1 MMEANGNQESGHS
14 SLLRVILLGP
24 PGAGKGS
31 LAGVLKEKF
40 ALAHISTGDMLREE
54 IKKGT
59 PLGLEIKALITKGAL
74 VSDELVTKLVEQ
86 RLTNDPDLKKG
97 YMLDGFPRTVKQA
110 QDLDAI
116 LVKTNAPLDFAL
128 NMEADADLILRRL
141 TGRRVCR
148 KCGAIFHMTNKPPV
162 KAGVCDECGGEL
174 YQRTDDNEE
183 TIKARMKVYEESTQ
197 PIIEYYGRQNKL
209 KKLDGNLE
217 TADLATSL
225 AAMLK

>member
-1 MMEANGNQESGHS
+1 M
-14 SLLRVILLGP
+14 RVVLLGP

-31 LAGVLKEKF
+31 LAGVLKEQYH
-40 ALAHISTGDMLREE
+40 LSHISTGDMLREE

-59 PLGLEIKALITKGAL
+59 PLGMEIKALITKGAL

-86 RLTNDPDLKKG
+86 RVAHDPDLKKG

-110 QDLDAI
+110 QDLDQI
-116 LVKTNAPLDFAL
+116 LAKANVPLDFAL
-128 NMEADADLILRRL
+128 NMEADADLLLKRL

-148 KCGAIFHMTNKPPV
+148 KCGEIYHMTNHPPR
-162 KAGVCDECGGEL
+162 KAGVCDACGGEL

-183 TIKARMKVYEESTQ
+183 TIKARMQVYQTSTQ
-197 PIIEYYGRQNKL
+197 PIIDYYAKQHKL

-217 TADLATSL
+217 TVDLAKAL

>member
-1 MMEANGNQESGHS
+1 M
-14 SLLRVILLGP
+14 RVVLLGP

-31 LAGVLKEKF
+31 LAGVLKEKYQ
-40 ALAHISTGDMLREE
+40 LAHISTGDMLREE

-86 RLTNDPDLKKG
+86 RLLHDPEVQKG

-116 LVKTNAPLDFAL
+116 LAKTHAPLDFAL
-128 NMEADADLILRRL
+128 NMEADANLLLKRL

-148 KCGAIFHMTNKPPV
+148 KCGALFHMTNKPPL
-162 KAGVCDECGGEL
+162 KPGVCDLCGGEL

-197 PIIEYYGRQNKL
+197 PIIDYYAKQHKL

-217 TADLATSL
+217 TADLAQAL

>member
-1 MMEANGNQESGHS
+1 M
-14 SLLRVILLGP
+14 RVVLLGP

-31 LAGVLKEKF
+31 LAGLLKEKYH
-40 ALAHISTGDMLREE
+40 LAHISTGDMLREE

-59 PLGLEIKALITKGAL
+59 ALGLEIKSLITQGVL

-86 RLTNDPDLKKG
+86 RIAHDPDLKKG

-110 QDLDAI
+110 QDLDVI
-116 LVKTNAPLDFAL
+116 LAKAKAPLDFAL
-128 NMEADADLILRRL
+128 NMEADDSIILKRL

-148 KCGAIFHMTNKPPV
+148 KCGALYHMTNKPPL
-162 KAGVCDECGGEL
+162 KPGVCDLCGGEL

-183 TIKARMKVYEESTQ
+183 TIKSRMRVYQESTQ
-197 PIIEYYGRQNKL
+197 PIIDHYAKQHKL
-209 KKLDGNLE
+209 KKLDGNSE
-217 TADLATSL
+217 TVDLAQAL

>member
-1 MMEANGNQESGHS
+1 MKI
-14 SLLRVILLGP
+14 VLLGP

-31 LAGVLKEKF
+31 LAGLLKEKF
-40 ALAHISTGDMLREE
+40 SLVHISTGDMLREE

-59 PLGLEIKALITKGAL
+59 ALGLEIKSLIAQGAL

-86 RLTNDPDLKKG
+86 RFLNDPDLKKG

-110 QDLDAI
+110 QDLDVLLA
-116 LVKTNAPLDFAL
+116 KADAPLDFAL
-128 NMEADADLILRRL
+128 NMEADANLLLKRL

-148 KCGAIFHMTNKPPV
+148 KCGALFHMTNKPPV
-162 KAGVCDECGGEL
+162 KAGVCDLCGGEL

-183 TIKARMKVYEESTQ
+183 TIKARMQIYETSTQ
-197 PIIEYYGRQNKL
+197 PIIDYYAKQHKL

-217 TADLATSL
+217 TADLAQSL
-225 AAMLK
+225 AAMHK

>member
-1 MMEANGNQESGHS
+1 M
-14 SLLRVILLGP
+14 RVVLLGP

-40 ALAHISTGDMLREE
+40 HLAHISTGDMLREE

-59 PLGLEIKALITKGAL
+59 PLGLEIKALIAQGAL

-86 RLTNDPDLKKG
+86 RVAHDADMKKG
-97 YMLDGFPRTVKQA
+97 FMLDGYPRTVKQA
-110 QDLDAI
+110 QDLDKI
-116 LVKTNAPLDFAL
+116 LADAKMPLDFAL
-128 NMEADADLILRRL
+128 NMEADADLLLKRL

-148 KCGAIFHMTNKPPV
+148 KCGEIFHMTNHPPR
-162 KAGVCDECGGEL
+162 KAGVCDACGGEL
-174 YQRTDDNEE
+174 YQRSDDNEA
-183 TIKARMKVYEESTQ
+183 TIKARMRVYQESTQ
-197 PIIEYYGRQNKL
+197 PIIDFYAKQNRL

-217 TADLATSL
+217 TADLADSL